1 MSPGVFKID
10 QFKEKPDL
18 ATAQKYVADPKYAWN
33 AGMFLFSAQLMQQEI
48 HGKYKGDVGEIQGI
62 YSS

>member
-1 MSPGVFKID
+1 VFKID

-18 ATAQKYVADPKYAWN
+18 ATAKKYVADPKYAWN

-48 HGKYKGDVGEIQGI
+48 HGRYRGDIGEI
-62 YSS
+62 